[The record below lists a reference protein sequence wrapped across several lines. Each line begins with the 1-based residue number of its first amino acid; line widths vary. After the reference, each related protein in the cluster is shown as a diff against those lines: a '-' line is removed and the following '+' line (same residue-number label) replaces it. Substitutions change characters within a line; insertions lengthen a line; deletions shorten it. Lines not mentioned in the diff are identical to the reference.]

1 MRLIHTILDKPK
13 RPSQALATGLLEL
26 SIMMWKT
33 EQSLSWL
40 NYCNVACSGCR
51 RLSASVM
58 QILWPGIEEV
68 IQLRPFPC
76 QINTVC
82 ILTFGCGLP
91 NAALNLPN
99 MGTFSTL
106 MWLFF
111 QLKPL
116 FHELLFLSLRSQ
128 PSMISSYHLYT
139 KLFALMALTAYA
151 CFGTFTSVNLSK
163 PSSSSLLQMGDVSSP
178 SEIATLKTSHWLRRW
193 QITDWKSVNH

>member
-1 MRLIHTILDKPK
+1 MRLIHAILDKPK
-13 RPSQALATGLLEL
+13 WPSQALATGLLEL

-76 QINTVC
+76 QINTVR
-82 ILTFGCGLP
+82 ILTFVCGLP

-116 FHELLFLSLRSQ
+116 FHKLLFLSLRCYLSLAWF
-128 PSMISSYHLYT
+128 PHI
-139 KLFALMALTAYA
+139 
-151 CFGTFTSVNLSK
+151 TFTQNFL
-163 PSSSSLLQMGDVSSP
+163 PSWHLQPMLVLGLLPV
-178 SEIATLKTSHWLRRW
+178 
-193 QITDWKSVNH
+193 

>member
-1 MRLIHTILDKPK
+1 MRLIHAILDKPK
-13 RPSQALATGLLEL
+13 WPSQALATGLLEL

-76 QINTVC
+76 QINTVR
-82 ILTFGCGLP
+82 ILTFVCGLP

-99 MGTFSTL
+99 MGAFSTL
-106 MWLFF
+106 LLTETIFSWAAFSL
-111 QLKPL
+111 LKML
-116 FHELLFLSLRSQ
+116 SQ

-139 KLFALMALTAYA
+139 KLFALMTLTAYA

-178 SEIATLKTSHWLRRW
+178 SETATLKTSHWHRRW